1 MTDQL
6 DLPLRYRHMVE
17 ALLSEYVPNA
27 EVWAYGSRINGESHE
42 GSDLDLVLR
51 SLTLEPLGPE
61 FTDLVEALRESN
73 IPILVQVC
81 DWAMLPESFRR
92 EIARGYVVLQKG
104 PPQS

>member
-17 ALLSEYVPNA
+17 TLLREYVPNT

-51 SLTLEPLGPE
+51 SPTLEPLGIAL
-61 FTDLVEALRESN
+61 TDLVEAFRESN
-73 IPILVQVC
+73 IPILVQAS
-81 DWAMLPESFRR
+81 DWAILPESFQR
-92 EIARGYVVLQKG
+92 EIARSYVVLQKG
-104 PPQS
+104 PSQS

>member
-51 SLTLEPLGPE
+51 SPTLEPLGSA
-61 FTDLVEALRESN
+61 FTDLTEAFRESN

-92 EIARGYVVLQKG
+92 EIARGHVVLQDG
-104 PPQS
+104 PPRS